1 MSEGE
6 PSDVAGAARLP
17 LTGPGPR
24 VSQALPA
31 GLAGT
36 RVALV
41 HDWLTGMRGGER
53 VLEVLCET
61 FPDASLHT
69 LLHVP
74 GTVSAAIERHQ
85 PETSFLQ
92 RVPRISRIYRH
103 LLPLYPMAIEHLDVG
118 DAQLV
123 ISTSH
128 CAAKSIRTRPGTRHL
143 CYCFTPVRY
152 AWDQF
157 DAYFGPERVGRVRSA
172 VMRTLLDRFAR
183 WDQRTSD
190 RPDRYVAISQY
201 VARRIQRYY
210 NRRSSVIFP
219 PADTHYFTP
228 GAAAARE
235 PFALVVSAL
244 VPYKRVDV
252 AVAACRAAGVP
263 LKVVGQGPEA
273 QALARLGGPDVTF
286 LGTLPDADVR
296 EMYRRASMVLLPGE
310 EDFGLVPVEAQAC
323 GTPVVALGRGGAT
336 ETVVDGTTGVLTG
349 EGVDAFAA
357 GIRRVQQQPP
367 SPAACRA
374 QAERFSTERF
384 VQQFTDALQ
393 DMHQAAP
400 GAVRW

>member
-1 MSEGE
+1 M
-6 PSDVAGAARLP
+6 
-17 LTGPGPR
+17 
-24 VSQALPA
+24 
-31 GLAGT
+31 

-53 VLEVLCET
+53 VLEVLCEL

-74 GTVSAAIERHQ
+74 GSVSPIIERHAPQ
-85 PETSFLQ
+85 TSFLQ
-92 RVPRISRIYRH
+92 RVPGIARLYRH
-103 LLPLYPMAIEHLDVG
+103 LLPLYPLAIDGLDVG
-118 DAQLV
+118 DAEIV

-128 CAAKSIRTRPGTRHL
+128 CAAKSVPTRAGARHL

-157 DAYFGPERVGRVRSA
+157 DAYFGPQRVGRLRSA
-172 VMRTLLDRFAR
+172 VMRRLLDRFAR
-183 WDQRTSD
+183 WDQRTSI

-201 VARRIQRYY
+201 VARRVGRYY
-210 NRRSSVIFP
+210 NRRSAVVYP
-219 PADTHYFTP
+219 PVDTVYFTP
-228 GAAAARE
+228 GPAPRDR
-235 PFALVVSAL
+235 FALVVSAL

-252 AVAACRAAGVP
+252 AVAACRAVGVP
-263 LKVVGQGPEA
+263 LKVIGQGPDA
-273 QALARLGGPDVTF
+273 LALARLGGPGVEF
-286 LGTLPDADVR
+286 LGALPDNDVR
-296 EMYRRASMVLLPGE
+296 EMYRRAAMVLLPGE

-336 ETVVDGTTGVLTG
+336 ETVADGGTGVLTG

-357 GIRRVQQQPP
+357 GIRRVLDEPP

-384 VQQFTDALQ
+384 VQQLLDAVM
-393 DMHQAAP
+393 DMQTAAP